1 MTTDVEDTETEAAE
15 KLAATPPPSPKDMQR
30 LMGRLMAFVQKN
42 PEKAYTS
49 LEDLV
54 EGMDKP
60 ASEASGQNQDEAPSA
75 EDVKKNLIFRFGR
88 SASRKAKRAALYS
101 KDKAVQAKTKVKPWA
116 KPVKEWTLEAVIA
129 FSVAFTFSFLIAYL
143 FTISPIAA
151 WIILAG
157 LLAQVIASCV
167 AWGVKWWAKR
177 KANKISDE
185 EQTTEDVEAVVVTDE
200 PVVVE
205 PALV

>member
-1 MTTDVEDTETEAAE
+1 M
-15 KLAATPPPSPKDMQR
+15 
-30 LMGRLMAFVQKN
+30 
-42 PEKAYTS
+42 
-49 LEDLV
+49 
-54 EGMDKP
+54 
-60 ASEASGQNQDEAPSA
+60 
-75 EDVKKNLIFRFGR
+75 
-88 SASRKAKRAALYS
+88 
-101 KDKAVQAKTKVKPWA
+101 
-116 KPVKEWTLEAVIA
+116 
-129 FSVAFTFSFLIAYL
+129 AFTFSFLIAYL